1 MLERD
6 VEAYLVAAVKAR
18 GGKAWKWVSPGYSGV
33 ADRIV
38 ALPGKDGQPGV
49 VWMIEVK
56 TDTGKLSPLQAQFR
70 REAQALG
77 ANYVCLY
84 GRKDVDLW
92 LRSV

>member
-6 VEAYLVAAVKAR
+6 VEAYLVAAVKAK
-18 GGKAWKWVSPGYSGV
+18 GGKAWKWTSPGHSGV

-38 ALPGKDGQPGV
+38 LLPGGA

-56 TDTGKLSPLQAQFR
+56 TDQGKLSPLQAQFR

>member
-38 ALPGKDGQPGV
+38 ALPGGA

-70 REAQALG
+70 REVQALG

-92 LRSV
+92 LASL

>member
-18 GGKAWKWVSPGYSGV
+18 GGKAWKWVSPGHSGV

-38 ALPGKDGQPGV
+38 ALPGGA

-56 TDTGKLSPLQAQFR
+56 TDQGKLSPLQAQFR
-70 REAQALG
+70 REVQALG

-92 LRSV
+92 LASL